1 VSRNPCLFQAFKH
14 YNAVVAK
21 ILLVEDEHELS
32 QVLARHLSEDGY
44 TVRLVHDGIAAL
56 EAVKAEA
63 FDLIVLDVMLPGLD
77 GLEVARRVRARE
89 VTPILMLTARAEE
102 SDRVTGLEAG
112 ADDYLSKPF
121 GLREFTA
128 RVRAMLRRVQLL
140 RESLERI
147 PEPVRF
153 GTLELDPGARAV
165 RVAGEVTDLTP
176 REYDLLLLLARQPGR
191 TFNRDFL
198 LERIWGSAFD
208 GSDRV
213 VDTTVVRLRRKL
225 ASEGDRVVSVWGV
238 GYRLEA

>member
-1 VSRNPCLFQAFKH
+1 
-14 YNAVVAK
+14 
-21 ILLVEDEHELS
+21 
-32 QVLARHLSEDGY
+32 
-44 TVRLVHDGIAAL
+44 
-56 EAVKAEA
+56 
-63 FDLIVLDVMLPGLD
+63 VLDVMLPGLD
-77 GLEVARRVRARE
+77 GLEVARRVRNRE
-89 VTPILMLTARAEE
+89 VTPILMLTALAEE

-121 GLREFTA
+121 GLREFMA
-128 RVRAMLRRVQLL
+128 RVRALLRRVQLL
-140 RESLERI
+140 RESLERA

-153 GTLELDPGARAV
+153 GALELDPAARLI
-165 RVAGEVTDLTP
+165 RIAGEVTDLTP

-198 LERIWGSAFD
+198 LERIWGSGFD

-225 ASEGDRVVSVWGV
+225 GSEGERVVSVWGV

>member
-1 VSRNPCLFQAFKH
+1 M
-14 YNAVVAK
+14 VVAK
-21 ILLVEDEHELS
+21 ILLVEDELELS
-32 QVLARHLSEDGY
+32 QVLSRHLTDEGHA
-44 TVRLVHDGIAAL
+44 VRVAHDGIGAL

-77 GLEVARRVRARE
+77 GLEVARRVRNRE
-89 VTPILMLTARAEE
+89 VTPILMLTALAEE

-121 GLREFTA
+121 GLREFMA
-128 RVRAMLRRVQLL
+128 RVRALLRRMQLL
-140 RESLERI
+140 RESLERA

-153 GTLELDPGARAV
+153 GALELDPGARSV
-165 RVAGEVTDLTP
+165 RIAGEVTDLTP

-198 LERIWGSAFD
+198 LERIWGSSFD

-225 ASEGDRVVSVWGV
+225 GSEGERVVSVWGV

>member
-1 VSRNPCLFQAFKH
+1 M
-14 YNAVVAK
+14 AK
-21 ILLVEDEHELS
+21 ILLVEDELELS
-32 QVLARHLSEDGY
+32 QVLSRHLSDEGHA
-44 TVRLVHDGIAAL
+44 VRTAHDGIGAL

-63 FDLIVLDVMLPGLD
+63 FDLIVLDLMLPGLD
-77 GLEVARRVRARE
+77 GLEVARRVRNRE

-121 GLREFTA
+121 GLREFMA
-128 RVRAMLRRVQLL
+128 RVRALLRRVQLL
-140 RESLERI
+140 RESLERL

-153 GTLELDPGARAV
+153 GSLELDPGARSV
-165 RVAGEVTDLTP
+165 RIAGEVTDLTP

-198 LERIWGSAFD
+198 LERIWGAGFD

-225 ASEGDRVVSVWGV
+225 GFEGERVVSVWGV